1 MKNHGFTLIEV
12 LIAIGIMGILMA
24 IATHNWHE
32 MQVKSA
38 VESEIKKIHA
48 DLTEVR
54 LQALYRKTP
63 RSVIFSGQQFKIY
76 SSAVTSVD
84 PVVTKQLRYPIVSN
98 GGDPLILTFNSQ
110 GVTYDTG
117 SICVL
122 PTNDL
127 TVINSAAEDSIVVS
141 QTRLNLG
148 KRTVGD
154 CTSANIDQK

>member
-1 MKNHGFTLIEV
+1 MRDHGFTLIEL

-48 DLTEVR
+48 DLTEIR

-84 PVVTKQLRYPIVSN
+84 PVVTKQLQYQVKCT
-98 GGDPLILTFNSQ
+98 GDGLFTFNSQ
-110 GVTYDTG
+110 GVTSAMG

-148 KRTVGD
+148 KRTGGD
-154 CTSANIDQK
+154 CTSDNIDQK

>member
-1 MKNHGFTLIEV
+1 MRDHGFTLIEV
-12 LIAIGIMGILMA
+12 LIAIGVMGILMA

-48 DLTEVR
+48 DLTDIR
-54 LQALYRKTP
+54 LQALYSKTP
-63 RSVIFSGQQFKIY
+63 RSVILSGQQFKIY
-76 SSAVTSVD
+76 SSLETSVD
-84 PVVTKQLRYPIVSN
+84 PIVTKQLRYPIKWN
-98 GGDPLILTFNSQ
+98 GGGPLTFDSQ
-110 GVTYDTG
+110 GMTSNLG

-127 TVINSAAEDSIVVS
+127 AVLNSAAEDSIIVS

-148 KRTVGD
+148 KRTGGVCD
-154 CTSANIDQK
+154 SDHIDQK